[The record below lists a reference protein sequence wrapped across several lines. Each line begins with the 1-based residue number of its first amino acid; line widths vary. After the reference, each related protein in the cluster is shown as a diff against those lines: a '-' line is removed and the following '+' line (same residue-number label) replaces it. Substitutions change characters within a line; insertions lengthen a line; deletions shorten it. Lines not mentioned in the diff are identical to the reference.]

1 MVKTSVCIL
10 TIKQHS
16 IEQVHGVLVTTLL
29 GIVFGVDN
37 SSSSRAD
44 NRKNKILLLGEGPA
58 NDINGSFG
66 AAEQKFSINFS
77 QVLIVLLTFSRS
89 SANIVNAP
97 DHRNCISLNKQQS
110 MTQPTFINV
119 RLKIYM
125 IHFQIV

>member
-1 MVKTSVCIL
+1 M
-10 TIKQHS
+10 KQHS
-16 IEQVHGVLVTTLL
+16 IEQVHGVLVMTLL
-29 GIVFGVDN
+29 GIFFGVDN
-37 SSSSRAD
+37 SSSSHAD

-58 NDINGSFG
+58 NDINSFG

-89 SANIVNAP
+89 SATIVNAP

>member
-1 MVKTSVCIL
+1 M
-10 TIKQHS
+10 KQHS
-16 IEQVHGVLVTTLL
+16 IEQVHGVLVMTLL
-29 GIVFGVDN
+29 GIFFGVDN
-37 SSSSRAD
+37 SSSSHAD

-89 SANIVNAP
+89 SATIVNAL

-110 MTQPTFINV
+110 MTQPTLINV
-119 RLKIYM
+119 RLKIYV